1 MSKENYKILIVDDED
16 GMRQIFKKALSLE
29 GFYTDTI
36 GTGHEAIKL
45 LNHNNY
51 NLAFIDLKL
60 PDISGVEIIKNIDT
74 ENIFTVMITAYATV
88 ETAVNAMKFGA
99 RDYIKKPFDIN
110 DVLSI
115 VNRQYD
121 RNIKK
126 GDSVLTEEKVLKKEF
141 IFKSKQSSEIIEKI
155 DKIKDH
161 DIPVLITGESGTGKE
176 MIARMIHEMGNRK
189 NEPFIT
195 INCTAIPKESLE
207 SELFGY
213 EKGAFPGAD
222 RNKRGRF
229 ETAGKGIVLLDE
241 IGDISTGL
249 QIKLLRAIEE
259 KVFDP
264 VGGNNSIPM
273 NARIIATTNAELSNL
288 IQEKKFRSDLYFRLN
303 RIRIHLPSLRERKE
317 DIEPLINYF
326 LSYYKK
332 FYNKK
337 GVEISTEAFKCLK
350 GYKWPGNVREMKN
363 TIESAVL
370 LSEDKKILVAKDFH
384 IEKNDDEM
392 KFQLNNIEKETI
404 LGVLIQYKFNRS
416 LAAKSLRISRKTLYN
431 KMKKY
436 KLM

>member
-1 MSKENYKILIVDDED
+1 M
-16 GMRQIFKKALSLE
+16 
-29 GFYTDTI
+29 
-36 GTGHEAIKL
+36 
-45 LNHNNY
+45 
-51 NLAFIDLKL
+51 
-60 PDISGVEIIKNIDT
+60 
-74 ENIFTVMITAYATV
+74 
-88 ETAVNAMKFGA
+88 
-99 RDYIKKPFDIN
+99 
-110 DVLSI
+110 
-115 VNRQYD
+115 
-121 RNIKK
+121 
-126 GDSVLTEEKVLKKEF
+126 
-141 IFKSKQSSEIIEKI
+141 
-155 DKIKDH
+155 
-161 DIPVLITGESGTGKE
+161 
-176 MIARMIHEMGNRK
+176 
-189 NEPFIT
+189 
-195 INCTAIPKESLE
+195 
-207 SELFGY
+207 
-213 EKGAFPGAD
+213 
-222 RNKRGRF
+222 
-229 ETAGKGIVLLDE
+229 
-241 IGDISTGL
+241 
-249 QIKLLRAIEE
+249 
-259 KVFDP
+259 
-264 VGGNNSIPM
+264 GGNNSIPM